1 MDTNMNL
8 LAYPLERIARWDG
21 AVALRLNRGVGRS
34 RWMCA
39 AFRMVSRLGDGIA
52 WYALMLALL
61 LRFGP
66 DAVPAVLHMIAA
78 GLVCTALYK
87 LIKNGTVRPR
97 PYEAQPGIMLFA
109 APLDHFSFPSGHT
122 LHAVAFSLVAL
133 AYYPWLAWFAVPFTL
148 LVAAS
153 RVMLG
158 LHYPSDVLAG
168 VAIGAAV
175 AGVSFLI

>member
-1 MDTNMNL
+1 MDTAMGL
-8 LAYPLERIARWDG
+8 LAHPLERIARWDG
-21 AVALRLNRGVGRS
+21 AVALRLNRGAGRS
-34 RWMCA
+34 RWACA
-39 AFRMVSRLGDGIA
+39 AFRVVGRLGDGIA

-61 LRFGP
+61 LRFGS
-66 DAVPAVLHMIAA
+66 DAVAAVLHMIAA
-78 GLVCTALYK
+78 GLACTALYK
-87 LIKNGTVRPR
+87 LIKSGTVRPR
-97 PYEAQPGIMLFA
+97 PYQAQPGIMLFA

-122 LHAVAFSLVAL
+122 LHAVVFTLVAV
-133 AYYPWLAWFAVPFTL
+133 AYYPWLAWIAAPFTL

-175 AGVSFLI
+175 AGASFLV